1 MSKNQSIDGKLIRK
15 WYKENSGQK
24 PQNVDGQI
32 ATRTEFYRQEIEKIV
47 KSLFEVS
54 CPDEWDLTYFL
65 NTLIRRGY
73 IAIST
78 TPAGVLPIHCSLT
91 GLNYISLPTTAIMTA
106 PMLGNWENEINKD
119 CVIIFLDRIQKTQYF
134 NFNQFIQIYAQRL
147 ANADASV
154 DVNLMNSKMAYIAE
168 AETKAQAESVKQLY
182 AKISDGEPL
191 VVYRKDS
198 LAQGS
203 AGMQLFT
210 SNVKQNYIADMAQDT
225 KRSIINEILTFVGI
239 NNANT
244 DKKERLI
251 TGEVDSNNTELKSN
265 VDIWRDNLKRQMK
278 WVRKVFPDLD
288 FNIRLRYREEMEREV
303 EQLATQERSGD
314 MGDKKPE

>member
-1 MSKNQSIDGKLIRK
+1 MSKTQQLDGRLIRK

-24 PQNVDGQI
+24 PINVNGQI
-32 ATRTEFYRQEIEKIV
+32 ATRTEFYKQEIEKII
-47 KSLFEVS
+47 KSLFAVT

-65 NTLIRRGY
+65 NTIIRRGY

-91 GLNYISLPTTAIMTA
+91 GLNYISLPTTAVMTA
-106 PMLGNWENEINKD
+106 PTLGNWENTINED
-119 CVIIFLDRIQKTQYF
+119 CVLIYLDRIQKTQYF
-134 NFNQFIQIYAQRL
+134 NFNQFVNIYSQRL
-147 ANADASV
+147 ANADASI
-154 DVNLMNSKMAYIAE
+154 DVNLMNSRMAYIAE
-168 AETKAQAESVKQLY
+168 AETKAQAESVKQMY

-198 LAQGS
+198 LSQGS
-203 AGMQLFT
+203 AGMQFFT

-251 TGEVDSNNTELKSN
+251 TGEVDSNNCELKSN
-265 VDIWRDNLKRQMK
+265 VDIWRDNLDRQMR
-278 WVRKVFPDLD
+278 WVHKVFPNLD
-288 FNIRLRYREEMEREV
+288 FNIRLRYREEMEKEV
-303 EQLATQERSGD
+303 NSFVTQECSRD
-314 MGDKKPE
+314 MGTKESE